1 MLSRSAMAPR
11 TSNKRKVS
19 FDYTPEDNSSSD
31 VEEEE
36 YSFKRIKL
44 NEPIYISSELKDDS
58 VSYNNKNYLN
68 DEDDEDD
75 EDEDMPKFQYESK
88 FKKAVSANI
97 STTFSDLVLFNKF
110 IDFNSSVHDDDDDA
124 YDHTSHTAEIPHP
137 PQQQIHIIDEK
148 SVDVD
153 IPLITPPD
161 LLLPKAS
168 SEPSSVATSAI
179 SDSSNP
185 RWPLSQQDHSTSFSI
200 LTNPKK
206 KQTRPALSKGLNNVV
221 DNLFVSPEEQ
231 SMEDYLLYDDD
242 DNTTTT
248 TSTEEDSEEFS
259 ESDSIEPLIWT
270 DKKIPLCCYR
280 DRNKIPSDLLA
291 LSRVKNNKQSA
302 INKRS
307 LKSGK
312 AREMIGGLSEW

>member
-1 MLSRSAMAPR
+1 M
-11 TSNKRKVS
+11 TSCTNTKRKAS
-19 FDYTPEDNSSSD
+19 FEPTFQEDVLSD
-31 VEEEE
+31 IEEEGFS
-36 YSFKRIKL
+36 SFKRIKL
-44 NEPIYISSELKDDS
+44 NEPIYISSDLKDDS
-58 VSYNNKNYLN
+58 VSYNNRNYLN
-68 DEDDEDD
+68 DDEDEED

-88 FKKAVSANI
+88 FKKSVSANN

-110 IDFNSSVHDDDDDA
+110 IDFNCSVHDDDDES
-124 YDHTSHTAEIPHP
+124 YDHISHAAELPQQV
-137 PQQQIHIIDEK
+137 QQQIHIIDEK

-153 IPLITPPD
+153 IPLITSPD
-161 LLLPKAS
+161 LLLPKVSS
-168 SEPSSVATSAI
+168 SETSPIATLPSTST
-179 SDSSNP
+179 SNH

-206 KQTRPALSKGLNNVV
+206 KQVRPALSKAVTTVV
-221 DNLFVSPEEQ
+221 DNLFVSQQEQ
-231 SMEDYLLYDDD
+231 SLEDYLHYDDD
-242 DNTTTT
+242 DTTTTT

-280 DRNKIPSDLLA
+280 DRNKISSDLMA
-291 LSRVKNNKQSA
+291 LSRVKNNKKSA